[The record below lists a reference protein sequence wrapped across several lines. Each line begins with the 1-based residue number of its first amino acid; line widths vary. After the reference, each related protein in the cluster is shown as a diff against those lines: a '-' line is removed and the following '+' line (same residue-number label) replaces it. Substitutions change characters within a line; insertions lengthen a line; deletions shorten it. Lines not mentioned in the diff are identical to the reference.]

1 MLYEQDRVAAT
12 TGLFDNWRALVI
24 GLYMSLVGYAVL
36 AGIPVIS
43 TAWTNLLGFSE
54 VQVGRVASADLGGLA
69 CGALVA
75 SFLVAHFSRR
85 PLVLVSIIIALVGNL
100 LCTVYDSYVAT
111 LLLRFLAG
119 IGSGLFTGI
128 AVATLGGRS
137 RPARAFNLLLFSFA
151 FVQAGEMY
159 LLPRLTMDG
168 IYLVFAC
175 SYLVVLP
182 FLHWIPAYPAPHVAT
197 KPDPIPAAKDQRL
210 PTVPQTASIPV
221 CVPYLFLLAMAITY
235 INIGGY
241 WTYIELATA
250 DAGLNAAWVSQV
262 LIWVSLFSLL
272 GCLVAIAISDR
283 HGLAK
288 PLLVTLV
295 LHSLCVALLISGIT
309 SPGFLISVYTFNFL
323 WIFIDVYQMG
333 SVAKV
338 DTSGRYAALMPAAQG
353 LGQIVGPNLAAG
365 LLALGLGYSWI
376 FAMCAVASLAAF
388 LIYAIAYRIL
398 GRSVQRPDNA

>member
-1 MLYEQDRVAAT
+1 MLYEQDRVAAS
-12 TGLFDNWRALVI
+12 TGLFDNWRALVV

-43 TAWTNLLGFSE
+43 TAWVNLLGFSD

-69 CGALVA
+69 CGALVV
-75 SFLVAHFSRR
+75 SFLVARFSRR
-85 PLVLVSIIIALVGNL
+85 ALVTVSIIIAVVANL
-100 LCTVYDSYVAT
+100 LCTVYDSYVTT

-119 IGSGLFTGI
+119 IGSGLLTGI

-159 LLPRLTMDG
+159 LLPRLSMDG

-175 SYLVVLP
+175 SYLLVLP
-182 FLHWIPAYPAPHVAT
+182 FLHWIPAYPGAHIAS
-197 KPDPIPAAKDQRL
+197 KPDPMPAVNAQLTPAIPQTTSIPA
-210 PTVPQTASIPV
+210 

-250 DAGLNAAWVSQV
+250 DADLDAEWVSQV
-262 LIWVSLFSLL
+262 LVWVSLFSLL

-309 SPGFLISVYTFNFL
+309 SPGFLISVYAFNFL
-323 WIFIDVYQMG
+323 WIFVDVYQMG

-365 LLALGLGYSWI
+365 LLAVGLGYSWI
-376 FAMCAVASLAAF
+376 FAMCALASLLAF
-388 LIYAIAYRIL
+388 VIYAIAFRIL
-398 GRSVQRPDNA
+398 GKSLRPSGST